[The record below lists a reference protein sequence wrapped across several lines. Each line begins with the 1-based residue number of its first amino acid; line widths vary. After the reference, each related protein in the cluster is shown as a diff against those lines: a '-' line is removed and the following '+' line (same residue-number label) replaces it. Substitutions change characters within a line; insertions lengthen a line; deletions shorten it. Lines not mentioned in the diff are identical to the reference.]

1 MRFKDSFFI
10 LSFSLLTAG
19 CTSQEPKP
27 VEEQGFR
34 PVPELRITAIDPTT
48 WTEKNRCKVD
58 YVLNGDTTTLT
69 GRIKYR
75 GGISSKYPKH
85 SYSLELDSPFQ
96 FLDLKADDDWIINAG
111 YVDKTFMRHK
121 LSYDL
126 FRSMH
131 AENLAAEC
139 FYSMVNFNNHDRG
152 LYVVMEEVNGSMLGV
167 DKTDEMAMVF
177 KGPAVFHETRLEYVQ
192 EPDNY
197 YQQKYPKI
205 SVDDKTD
212 LMEEFRS
219 FLFETSDEDFAK
231 GIGDWVDLRNVADW
245 HLLLLFTNNSDG
257 LMKNF
262 YLYKLDSS
270 TPFRFAPWDYD
281 HSFGRDGDYELNK
294 DTLLI
299 SINRNVLLRR
309 LMETN
314 AEEYRD
320 KLKKRWAELTGKN
333 KLTVESTF
341 NIIRLNDR
349 SIAEWIPKNRE
360 IWPDSSK
367 FYFDDNAYDQEIS
380 IMKNYVEMRVKSLE
394 VYLQSLD

>member
-19 CTSQEPKP
+19 CTSQEPKL

-34 PVPELRITAIDPTT
+34 PVPELRITSIDPTT
-48 WTEKNRCKVD
+48 WTEKNLCEVD
-58 YVLNGDTTTLT
+58 YVLDGDTTTLT

-85 SYSLELDSPFQ
+85 SYALELDSPFQ

-131 AENLAAEC
+131 PENLAAEC
-139 FYSMVNFNNHDRG
+139 FYSMVNFNNHNRG

-197 YQQKYPKI
+197 YQQKYPKKA
-205 SVDDKTD
+205 VDDKTAY
-212 LMEEFRS
+212 MEEFRA
-219 FLFETSDEDFAK
+219 FLFDTNDQDFAE
-231 GIGDWVDLRNVADW
+231 GIGDWVDLRNVIDW

-281 HSFGRDGDYELNK
+281 HTFGRDGDYEMNK

-314 AEEYRD
+314 VEEYRD
-320 KLKKRWAELTGKN
+320 KLKKRWIELTREN

-341 NIIRLNDR
+341 NMIKLNDR
-349 SIAEWIPKNRE
+349 SIAEWVPKNRE
-360 IWPDSSK
+360 NWPDSSK
-367 FYFDDNAYDQEIS
+367 FYFDDNAYEQEID
-380 IMKNYVEMRVKSLE
+380 IMKNYVEMRVKSLDE
-394 VYLQSLD
+394 YFQDLD